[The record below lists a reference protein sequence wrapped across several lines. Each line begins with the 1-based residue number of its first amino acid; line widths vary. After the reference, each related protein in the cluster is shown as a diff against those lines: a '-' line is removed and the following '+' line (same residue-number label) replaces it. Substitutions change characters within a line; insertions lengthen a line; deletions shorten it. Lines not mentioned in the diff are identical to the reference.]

1 TMGEMA
7 TGIAHELN
15 QPLSAI
21 VNFANG
27 CARRLRLGIGEKEEL
42 IAAMEQ
48 IAAQARRAGEIIKRL
63 RGMVTRKQP
72 VREEVDLN
80 TLVADACT
88 LVSHDRKKLQVTIE
102 SRLSRL
108 PVVARVDPV
117 QIEQVILNLLRNA
130 LDALEAREPE
140 RRRLI
145 ISTGI
150 TPDGR
155 AYIEVEDNG
164 AGIAAEDLKHLFD
177 PFFTTKKSGMGM
189 GLSISQTIVTEH
201 NGRIGARSVPGR
213 GAVFT
218 VELPLSETAMESKA
232 S

>member
-1 TMGEMA
+1 MGEMA

-48 IAAQARRAGEIIKRL
+48 IANQARRAGEIIKRL
-63 RGMVTRKQP
+63 RGMVARKQP
-72 VREEVDLN
+72 VREKVDLN
-80 TLVADACT
+80 LLVRDACA
-88 LVSHDRKKLQVTIE
+88 LLSHEQKRLGVVVE
-102 SRLSRL
+102 SRLSPT

-130 LDALEAREPE
+130 LDALEGRDPE
-140 RRRLI
+140 SRRLVV
-145 ISTGI
+145 STGV
-150 TPDGR
+150 TAEGQV
-155 AYIEVEDNG
+155 YIEVADNG
-164 AGIAAEDLKHLFD
+164 TGIAPEDLKHLFD

-189 GLSISQTIVTEH
+189 GLSISQTIITEH
-201 NGRIGARSVPGR
+201 NGRISARSAPGV

-218 VELPLSETAMESKA
+218 VELPSSETALESKA